1 MGVFTIAPTIKPKG
15 GYFTRPELRFFATYA
30 IWTDS
35 LRGATT
41 SIGEGGNTG
50 GVSTA
55 PYASAKSN
63 DGWLFGTQVEWFF

>member
-1 MGVFTIAPTIKPKG
+1 MGVFTIAPVIKPKG

-41 SIGEGGNTG
+41 SFQEGDNTG
-50 GVSTA
+50 GFSPA
-55 PYASAKSN
+55 PYAKSN
-63 DGWLFGTQVEWFF
+63 DGWLLGTQVEWFF